1 MSEAEKRAHDRLRV
15 RYSVRIK
22 IDDGG
27 TIQGTVENLGALGVL
42 VTTPEIGVPLEA
54 GNRVSLS
61 ITLGDDSLVEVK
73 GEILRIDQE
82 LAEGEIRRAL
92 AVRFDEP
99 IES

>member
-15 RYSVRIK
+15 RYAVRIEL
-22 IDDGG
+22 DGG
-27 TIQGTVENLGALGVL
+27 GVLEGVVENLGALGVL
-42 VTTPEIGVPLEA
+42 VTTSEIEVPMEA
-54 GNRVSLS
+54 GSRVSVS
-61 ITLGDDSLVEVK
+61 ITLSDDSLVEAK

-82 LAEGEIRRAL
+82 LAGGEIRRAL